1 MTRAVWV
8 LRKEEFDNGPLK
20 LPSEDDSRR
29 RVRNSS
35 LFCAYLSKEG
45 TFLIDCDPDVR
56 TDLIEFVVLK
66 YRERAEILAETS
78 I

>member
-1 MTRAVWV
+1 M
-8 LRKEEFDNGPLK
+8 
-20 LPSEDDSRR
+20 
-29 RVRNSS
+29 
-35 LFCAYLSKEG
+35 
-45 TFLIDCDPDVR
+45 IDCDPDVR